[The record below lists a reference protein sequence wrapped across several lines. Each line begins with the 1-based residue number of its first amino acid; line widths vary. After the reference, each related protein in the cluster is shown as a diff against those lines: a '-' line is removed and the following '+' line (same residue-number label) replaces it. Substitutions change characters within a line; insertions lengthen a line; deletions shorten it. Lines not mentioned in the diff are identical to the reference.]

1 MIENTT
7 DWAMPDQRSLENPS
21 TPLSDPDEF
30 LLDLLGGQKSS
41 SGVKVNDE
49 TILTYSPIVRGI
61 NLIANIIGRLPT
73 IVAKRLP
80 EGGKEPDVSHFAYD
94 MVRWKANDEDTAFV
108 FKQTMQ
114 AQALIRGNA
123 FAFIDRLNNGDAV
136 QMIPLP
142 ARKVWPVR
150 VDGMKFYMFDT
161 GTEIRKLEAMNVLHI
176 RGLGLDTLLGLDTVN
191 KSSDSV
197 GLGLAMQRYSGK
209 FFANNARPSLAI
221 EMEGTP
227 TKEDIKRL
235 RENWSTIHVG
245 LENSH
250 RVALLYGGMKLSPF
264 SAGAKESQLIE
275 SRQFSLVDVANW
287 LNLPVHKVGGEGRTA
302 FASLEQENRSFLDDS
317 IAPWITTWEQELREK
332 LLTEDEK
339 ESDSHLI
346 LFKVVA
352 LLAADAKTVSEVL
365 TAEVNNG
372 LLNVDEARAIQD
384 RSPLPDGEGKR
395 FRKPENIG
403 FVDDADDEEPAP
415 TTDPDDDDQDDDRT
429 RRLKVS
435 TTRAFVD
442 AADRMARRLVI
453 SAKKAAKNHRKFGDW
468 LEHIEAQHRQV
479 VIEALTPAVDA
490 MYDAHGGVDDEV
502 NHLRSQA
509 MNLAVDA
516 LFNDITKRLD
526 DCHETAPHE
535 TFEADIHAAI
545 EDFGFAARCEA
556 VHRIKRHAEESK
568 SWHVNT
574 NGASGTS
581 ASDATEA
588 DT

>member
-7 DWAMPDQRSLENPS
+7 EWAMPDQRSLENPS

-30 LLDLLGGQKSS
+30 LFDALGGQKSS
-41 SGVKVNDE
+41 SGVKVNDD
-49 TILTYSPIVRGI
+49 TILTYSPIYRGVS
-61 NLIANIIGRLPT
+61 LIADTL
-73 IVAKRLP
+73 AKIPIRVLRRVQP
-80 EGGKEPDVSHFAYD
+80 SGKEPDKSHFA
-94 MVRWKANDEDTAFV
+94 WKLVNRKPNDEQTAFV
-108 FKQTMQ
+108 FKQQMQ
-114 AQALIRGNA
+114 AQATLRGNA
-123 FAFIDRLNNGDAV
+123 FAFIDRLGNGNAN

-142 ARKVWPVR
+142 GRKVWPVR
-150 VDGMKFYMFDT
+150 VDGVKLYLFDT

-176 RGLGLDTLLGLDTVN
+176 RGMGLDSLLGVDTVN

-197 GLGLAMQRYSGK
+197 GLGLAMQRYSGE
-209 FFANNARPSLAI
+209 FFANNARPSVAI

-227 TKEDIKRL
+227 DKTTIERL
-235 RENWSTIHVG
+235 RSEWAKIHQG
-245 LENSH
+245 LSNSH
-250 RVALLYGGMKLSPF
+250 KLAILTGGMKLNPF

-275 SRQFSLVDVANW
+275 SRKFSLVDVANW
-287 LNLPVHKVGGEGRTA
+287 LKVPVHKVGGEGRTA

-317 IAPWITTWEQELREK
+317 IDPWMTTWEEELEEK
-332 LLTEDEK
+332 LLTEEEK
-339 ESDSHLI
+339 ESDSHVI
-346 LFKVVA
+346 SFVRQKV
-352 LLAADAKTVSEVL
+352 LAADVQTQSNVL
-365 TAEVNNG
+365 IQDVNNG

-384 RSPLPDGEGKR
+384 RPPLPDGEGQK
-395 FRKPENIG
+395 FRMPANIIIIG
-403 FVDDADDEEPAP
+403 DDEEPDDIEP
-415 TTDPDDDDQDDDRT
+415 VVDPDDDDDEDDDRT

-479 VIEALTPAVDA
+479 VVEALTPTVEA
-490 MYDAHGGVDDEV
+490 MYDAHGGVDDDV

-509 MNLAVDA
+509 VNLAVNA

-568 SWHVNT
+568 SWD
-574 NGASGTS
+574 GTI
-581 ASDATEA
+581 ANDATEA